1 MSKAS
6 VPSAPKATLNN
17 VKCDWLRL
25 KLYFP
30 SADIEDIEAQIR
42 HVFGEVRCK
51 LQFQKVTPSTRAPTN
66 DFRDER
72 TFGASGAATNRI
84 VTRRNHIIEF
94 SDVGVRFEI
103 SPTEQRVI
111 VDFRGRFWTLAYHP
125 WAVVNNMVSY
135 FGDLDENFAVEVSR
149 IDLARHFE
157 GEPLSILPNPQA
169 DNLFFSFLP
178 DESKPHIIGGN
189 IIVAKTSTF
198 AVTLYNKTR
207 QVKDEDQD
215 IQDAFAKFIEA
226 NGLAPDTVV
235 TRSELRLQ
243 AKSEALRLASQLLL
257 QKKLGLQANLVR
269 VLKTWANNHLV
280 RVAPQRAKSFD
291 KTREYKRKKWVRWKP
306 WCTIMCLSEKPLPIG
321 RGPAAQIPAVKP
333 AKLKNDWKDRLKKS
347 LQSALV
353 NGQSKEGIEKAMAEV
368 FETAGRSAAK
378 ELVERDMAKRILC
391 ALKPEASRRAGEP
404 PEWLG
409 RLLVPQAPKDDGSSV
424 SRHPSPFP
432 KDQNRK
438 KQPKASKR
446 LLLEKRVLNA
456 RKAAWKEPF
465 NKLAVS
471 LYRDSLFELISV
483 VQLGLES
490 GHSK

>member
-1 MSKAS
+1 
-6 VPSAPKATLNN
+6 

-42 HVFGEVRCK
+42 RVFGEVRCK
-51 LQFQKVTPSTRAPTN
+51 LQFQKVTPSARTPSN

-72 TFGASGAATNRI
+72 TFGTSGATANRI
-84 VTRRNHIIEF
+84 VTRRNHVIEF
-94 SDVGVRFEI
+94 SDVGVRFEV
-103 SPTEQRVI
+103 SPAEQRVI
-111 VDFRGRFWTLAYHP
+111 VDFRGRFWTLASQP

-135 FGDLDENFAVEVSR
+135 FADLDENFAVEVSR

-157 GEPLSILPNPQA
+157 GEPLSILPNPPA
-169 DNLFFSFLP
+169 DNLFFSFLD
-178 DESKPHIIGGN
+178 DESKPSVTSGN
-189 IIVAKTSTF
+189 IILRRNNGSNGV
-198 AVTLYNKTR
+198 VLYNKSR
-207 QVKDEDQD
+207 QVLGEDQD
-215 IQDAFAKFIEA
+215 IQHAFAEFLKA
-226 NGLAPDTVV
+226 NGLPPAAIV
-235 TRSELRLQ
+235 TRSELRIGGRSQ
-243 AKSEALRLASQLLL
+243 SLRLSTQLFLK
-257 QKKLGLQANLVR
+257 KKLGLQASLVR
-269 VLKTWANNHLV
+269 VLKTWANNHMV

-291 KTREYKRKKWVRWKP
+291 KSRDYKRKKWARWQP
-306 WCTIMCLSEKPLPIG
+306 WYTIMCLSAKPLTTKRGLKASEAARIPIV
-321 RGPAAQIPAVKP
+321 RPARQKD
-333 AKLKNDWKDRLKKS
+333 NWKDRLKIS
-347 LQSALV
+347 LQAALV
-353 NGQSKEGIEKAMAEV
+353 HGQTKECIEEAMAEV
-368 FETAGRSAAK
+368 YEPAVRNAAR

-391 ALKPEASRRAGEP
+391 ALKPEASRRAGET
-404 PEWLG
+404 PEWLA
-409 RLLVPQAPKDDGSSV
+409 RLLVPQAPKDYGSSV

-483 VQLGLES
+483 VQLGLDS
-490 GHSK
+490 AHSK